1 LARELVEAKPDVI
14 IAVTTLGAIELKKLT
29 NTIPI
34 VIVITPDPVLLGLV
48 DSLAHPGGN
57 VTGLSFLMTDLSGKR
72 LGLLKEA
79 VPNLSRVVFLVDLTV
94 TDKEHAIKAY
104 QSASETLR
112 ISLRS
117 AEIVAAD
124 EIDPVFAKIAQEGA
138 DGVVW
143 AGGGLIF
150 AERARMG
157 AAALTHRLPAVV
169 AAAEAVP
176 YGPLMSY
183 GPDIPDYFRRAVGYT
198 DKILK
203 GARPAD
209 LPVEQPTRFK
219 LVLNLKT
226 VKAPGLI
233 IPQTLLISAD
243 EVIE

>member
-1 LARELVEAKPDVI
+1 VP
-14 IAVTTLGAIELKKLT
+14 IELKKLT
-29 NTIPI
+29 NTIPLVF
-34 VIVITPDPVLLGLV
+34 VIVPDPVGQGLV
-48 DSLAHPGGN
+48 ESLAHPGGN
-57 VTGLSFLMTDLSGKR
+57 ATGLSVMMVDLSGKR

-79 VPNLSRVVFLVDLTV
+79 VPNLSRAVLLVDR
-94 TDKEHAIKAY
+94 TDPFRERTIKAY
-104 QSASETLR
+104 QAASEVLG

-117 AEIVAAD
+117 AEIMAAND
-124 EIDPVFAKIAQEGA
+124 IEPVFVKIAEEGA

-143 AGGGLIF
+143 QGGSLMF
-150 AERARMG
+150 NERARMG
-157 AAALTHRLPAVV
+157 AATLKHRLPAIV
-169 AAAEAVP
+169 AVAEAVP

-183 GPDIPDYFRRAVGYT
+183 GPDAPDYFRRAVGYT